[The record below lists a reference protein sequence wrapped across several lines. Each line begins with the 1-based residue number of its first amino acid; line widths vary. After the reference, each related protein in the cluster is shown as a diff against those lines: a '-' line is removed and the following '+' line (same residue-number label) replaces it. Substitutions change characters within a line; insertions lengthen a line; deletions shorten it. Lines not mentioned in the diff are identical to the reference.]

1 MVYVTMVTL
10 FFYRFV
16 LMYSILLCTAINSP
30 LTTMVTGCIKVQHV
44 MLSLTI
50 VAMCHY
56 AYRIWV
62 SHMLEWCLEEIM
74 FTYLPILLA
83 SMSGRYGDNSL

>member
-44 MLSLTI
+44 MLSLTM

-56 AYRIWV
+56 IEY
-62 SHMLEWCLEEIM
+62 WCHICWNGVWRRLR
-74 FTYLPILLA
+74 LLI
-83 SMSGRYGDNSL
+83 Y